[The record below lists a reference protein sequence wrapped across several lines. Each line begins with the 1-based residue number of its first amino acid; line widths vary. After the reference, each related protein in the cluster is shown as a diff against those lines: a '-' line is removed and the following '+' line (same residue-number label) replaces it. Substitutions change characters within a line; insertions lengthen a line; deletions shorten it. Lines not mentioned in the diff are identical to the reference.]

1 MKTHPRI
8 GRPAFTL
15 IELMA
20 VITIIVIL
28 AGLVVGGLGYVNE
41 RQARSKA
48 QVQIALLSKALEEYK
63 LDMGQYPPT
72 TNKSGNLTA
81 AGGGTGTSNILY
93 QALFYEGYDYAK
105 KGSPTTWVNKA
116 TRIYLSELDPTS
128 SNQGWVTKP
137 SGTNPP
143 PPATST
149 VVDPWGNQYCYRTDF
164 RAPTGNPPV
173 ATANSN
179 TQNPGFDLWSMG
191 KDGKSNASN
200 PSMISP
206 ATNNPNKDDIRNF

>member
-72 TNKSGNLTA
+72 VDKGGSLTA

-105 KGSPTTWVNKA
+105 KGSPTTWVDKA
-116 TRIYLSELDPTS
+116 TRIYLPELNPVS
-128 SNQGWVTKP
+128 SNQGWTTKP
-137 SGTNPP
+137 TGTNPP

-149 VVDPWGNQYCYRTDF
+149 VVDPWNNQYCYRTEF
-164 RAPTGNPPV
+164 AKPNATTGVAAPNT
-173 ATANSN
+173 N

-191 KDGKSNASN
+191 KNGLSNAAN
-200 PSMISP
+200 SP
-206 ATNNPNKDDIRNF
+206 TALKDVKNNDDIRNF